1 MKTEHC
7 NNSRIGGSAR
17 TMENNSDYDKI
28 SSNTFLMLFS
38 DEERNQMIKQ
48 KEEKILKQYGISK
61 IPYGDSFRY
70 YVRVNGKKYRRTD
83 LITLLEDL
91 KGIHKHTINGL
102 WDEYLQSRI
111 DHREAETIKKDIST
125 YQTYI
130 SGSALADKDIN
141 EIRIADIKEFFVYCK
156 KINGRSFTR
165 KYWNGIKRVV
175 SGVIGYSME
184 KGWTE
189 YNAALQAKFLPNE
202 FKPPIHHDKKELFF
216 TEKETG
222 EIISECFRLASED
235 TLFYGLIL
243 LFAIGL
249 RIGELNALKW
259 LDIDWESE
267 EIHIR
272 RESTNGGRSINEHTK
287 TPAGD
292 RFIPLNKT
300 AIKCLKAIKDHN
312 QLSGISVE
320 NNDFIFQYRK
330 KGVIRLTT
338 HRVFEY
344 RLYHLQEELGYTVL
358 RSLHDIRRTY
368 ATNCYKHGIDL
379 KTLSEWMGHTT
390 TEQTRAYIKDGRTDE
405 KLKREI
411 IEEIC

>member
-1 MKTEHC
+1 
-7 NNSRIGGSAR
+7 
-17 TMENNSDYDKI
+17 
-28 SSNTFLMLFS
+28 
-38 DEERNQMIKQ
+38 
-48 KEEKILKQYGISK
+48 
-61 IPYGDSFRY
+61 
-70 YVRVNGKKYRRTD
+70 
-83 LITLLEDL
+83 
-91 KGIHKHTINGL
+91 
-102 WDEYLQSRI
+102 
-111 DHREAETIKKDIST
+111 
-125 YQTYI
+125 
-130 SGSALADKDIN
+130 
-141 EIRIADIKEFFVYCK
+141 
-156 KINGRSFTR
+156 
-165 KYWNGIKRVV
+165 
-175 SGVIGYSME
+175 ME

-189 YNAALQAKFLPNE
+189 YNAALQAKFEPNE

-216 TEKETG
+216 TEEETG
-222 EIISECFRLASED
+222 EIISECFRLASD
-235 TLFYGLIL
+235 DSLFYGLIL

-267 EIHIR
+267 EIHIQ
-272 RESTNGGRSINEHTK
+272 RESTNGGRTINEHTK
-287 TPAGD
+287 TP
-292 RFIPLNKT
+292 
-300 AIKCLKAIKDHN
+300 CLKAIKNHN
-312 QLSGISVE
+312 QLSGIPVE

-330 KGVIRLTT
+330 KGVIQLTT

-344 RLYHLQEELGYTVL
+344 RLYHMQEDLGYAVL

>member
-1 MKTEHC
+1 MPLKS
-7 NNSRIGGSAR
+7 NNISRIGDIYGIIDNRS
-17 TMENNSDYDKI
+17 SYDKI
-28 SSNTFLMLFS
+28 SSDAFLMLFS
-38 DEERNQMIKQ
+38 EEDKKEMIKE
-48 KEEKILKQYGISK
+48 KEEKILKEYGISK
-61 IPYGDSFRY
+61 IPYGDSYRY
-70 YVRVNGKKYRRTD
+70 YARVNGKKYRRTD
-83 LITLLEDL
+83 LITLLADL
-91 KGIHKHTINGL
+91 NGIKKHTINGI

-125 YQTYI
+125 YNTYI
-130 SGSALADKDIN
+130 SHSALADKDIN
-141 EIRIADIKEFFVYCK
+141 EIKIADIKEFFVYCK
-156 KINGRSFTR
+156 KVNGHSFTR

-189 YNAALQAKFLPNE
+189 YNAALQAKFEPNE

-216 TEKETG
+216 TEEETN
-222 EIISECFRLASED
+222 EVISECFKRAGGD

-243 LFAIGL
+243 LFAIGI

-267 EIHIR
+267 EIHIQ
-272 RESTNGGRSINEHTK
+272 RESTNGGRTINEHTK

-300 AIKCLKAIKDHN
+300 AIKCLKAIKNHN
-312 QLSGISVE
+312 QLSGIPVE

-330 KGVIRLTT
+330 KGVIQLTT

-344 RLYHLQEELGYTVL
+344 RLYHMQEDLGYAVL